1 MDAEEKQWLEAYR
14 AGDTE
19 ALGRLVEQY
28 RRPLFAFILKMT
40 PIGDA
45 EEIFQETWI
54 RAIRSLERFE
64 ANNLLG
70 WLFRIAHNIVV
81 DRARRNRL
89 VLPGSGPGSA
99 EGSRVDWVQT
109 IPAADRGPSTEAD
122 RADLRARI
130 DRAVLGLPEEQRA
143 VFMMRMEGDLPFKE
157 IARIQGVGLNT
168 ALARMH
174 YAVLKLRTELKD
186 EYEALRG

>member
-1 MDAEEKQWLEAYR
+1 MDIQERAWLEEYR
-14 AGDTE
+14 RGDTE
-19 ALGRLVEQY
+19 ALGQLVEQY

-40 PIGDA
+40 SGGDA

-54 RAIRSLERFE
+54 RAIRNLDRFQ

-70 WLFRIAHNIVV
+70 WLFRIAHNLVV

-89 VLPGSGPGSA
+89 VLPGSGPGSS
-99 EGSRVDWVQT
+99 ESSRVDWVQT

-122 RADLRARI
+122 RADLKARI
-130 DRAVLGLPEEQRA
+130 DRAVLRLPADQRE
-143 VFMMRMEGDLPFKE
+143 VFLMRMEGHLPFKE

-186 EYEALRG
+186 EYEALSG

>member
-1 MDAEEKQWLEAYR
+1 MDTQERAWLEEYR
-14 AGDTE
+14 SGDTE
-19 ALGRLVEQY
+19 ALGHLVEQY

-40 PIGDA
+40 SVGDA

-54 RAIRSLERFE
+54 RAIRNLERFQ

-70 WLFRIAHNIVV
+70 WLFRIAHNLLV

-89 VLPGSGPGSA
+89 VLPGSGPGTA

-109 IPAADRGPSTEAD
+109 IPSKDRGPSTEAD
-122 RADLRARI
+122 RADLKARI
-130 DRAVLGLPEEQRA
+130 DRAVLRLPAEQRE
-143 VFMMRMEGDLPFKE
+143 VFLLRMEGQLPFKE
-157 IARIQGVGLNT
+157 IAKIQGTGLNT

-186 EYEALRG
+186 EYEALKG